1 MTVSTTGNRIN
12 HIADGVKVDFDFVFK
27 TLDPDHIKVYEDGV
41 LTLNAVVVTLNANQ
55 DISPGGS
62 INLTPVVA
70 SPIVVTVMR
79 EEDITQD
86 VDYTTGSNFPS
97 SSHELALDRL
107 VLKVQQLN
115 DRLDRGIIANR
126 AEDLTGISLEI
137 PDKVTRA
144 SKTLAFD
151 ASGNLIVI

>member
-12 HIADGVKVDFDFVFK
+12 YVANGVKVDFDFVFK

-41 LTLNAVVVTLNANQ
+41 LTLNTVVVSLNADQ
-55 DISPGGS
+55 DTSPGGS

-70 SPIVVTVMR
+70 SPIVVTVIR

-86 VDYTTGSNFPS
+86 VDYVGGSNFPS

-107 VLKVQQLN
+107 VMKIQQLN
-115 DRLDRGIIANR
+115 DRLNRSIIANR

-137 PDKVTRA
+137 PSIADRA
-144 SKTLAFD
+144 NMTLAFD